1 MSQHA
6 KNYCQLFFN
15 NERSCQM
22 EESCSQLYCG
32 RSPTENN
39 IISFVSVSNGTSVI
53 MVLVKTIV
61 TSVINLMAE
70 YSAYL
75 QSEAI

>member
-1 MSQHA
+1 
-6 KNYCQLFFN
+6 
-15 NERSCQM
+15 M

-32 RSPTENN
+32 RYPTENN